1 MQQTDFLVIGSGI
14 AGLTYALKVAHQFP
28 DKKVLVMTKAAA
40 DETNTKYAQGGIAVV
55 NDLEND
61 SFQKHIEDTL
71 IAGDGLCN
79 EKVVNIVV
87 KEGPERVQEIIDWG
101 ARFDKEKDGDY
112 KRGKEGGHS
121 EFRILHHK
129 DVTGKEMERALID
142 AVNRQKNIEFIKH
155 CFVVDIITQHH
166 LGYLVTKATPDVECY
181 GVYVLNLET
190 NKIEK
195 IISKITLLAT
205 GGNGQVYR
213 TTTNPSIATGDGV
226 AMVYRAK
233 GRIENMEFIQ
243 FHPTALY
250 EPGVKGQ
257 AFLITEAVRGD
268 GGILRNKNGEA
279 FMERYDERKDLAPR
293 DIVARAID
301 SEMKRTG
308 TEHVW
313 LDCRHFS
320 KEKFT
325 EHFPNIYEKCMSIG
339 IDITKNMIPVS
350 PAAHYSCGG
359 IKTDEW
365 GKSSI
370 KNLYACGE
378 CASTGL
384 HGANRLASNS
394 LLEAMVFAHRCYVDS
409 ASPNPSAGGALEPD
423 RLSSLTD
430 NNTTTAAQTKNQ
442 KEERKSDT
450 NSSSY
455 ITDNKTTN
463 HLSEPRPPQRGA
475 GGLERFGADAIPD
488 WNAEGTTEPKEM
500 ILITQS
506 LKEVQQV
513 MSDYVG
519 IVRNDIR
526 LQRALRRLDLLW
538 EETEQLYQS
547 STLSPQLLELR
558 NMITVSYL
566 IVKSASFRKESRGL
580 HYNTDY
586 PGKSLLVQNI
596 VL

>member
-1 MQQTDFLVIGSGI
+1 MRQTDFLVIGSGI
-14 AGLTYALKVAHQFP
+14 AGLTYALKVAGRFP
-28 DKKVLVMTKAAA
+28 DKKVLMMTKAAA

-61 SFQKHIEDTL
+61 SFEKHIEDTL

-79 EKVVNIVV
+79 EKVVEMVV
-87 KEGPERVQEIIDWG
+87 KEGPDRVQEIINQG

-142 AVNRQKNIEFIKH
+142 AVAKQKNIEFVKH

-166 LGYLVTKATPDVECY
+166 LGYLVNKATPDVECY

-195 IISKITLLAT
+195 ILAKITMLAT

-226 AMVYRAK
+226 AMIYRAK
-233 GRIENMEFIQ
+233 GRVENMEFIQ

-268 GGILRNKNGEA
+268 GGILRSKNGEA
-279 FMERYDERKDLAPR
+279 FMGKYDERKDLAPR

-325 EHFPNIYEKCMSIG
+325 EHFPNIYEKCISIG
-339 IDITKNMIPVS
+339 IDIAKHMIPVS

-365 GKSSI
+365 GRSSI
-370 KNLYACGE
+370 NNLYACGE

-394 LLEAMVFAHRCYVDS
+394 LLEAMVFAHRCYLDS
-409 ASPNPSAGGALEPD
+409 TNKLSAFADSPFYLWTGAEV
-423 RLSSLTD
+423 
-430 NNTTTAAQTKNQ
+430 
-442 KEERKSDT
+442 
-450 NSSSY
+450 
-455 ITDNKTTN
+455 
-463 HLSEPRPPQRGA
+463 
-475 GGLERFGADAIPD
+475 PD
-488 WNAEGTTEPKEM
+488 WNAQGTTAPQEM

-506 LKEVQQV
+506 LKELQQV

-519 IVRNDIR
+519 IVRNDVR

-538 EETEQLYQS
+538 EETEQLYET

-558 NMITVSYL
+558 NMITVGYL
-566 IVKSASFRKESRGL
+566 IVKGASFRKESRGL

-586 PGKSLLVQNI
+586 PGKSNLVQNI

>member
-1 MQQTDFLVIGSGI
+1 MQKTDFLVIGSGI
-14 AGLTYALKVAHQFP
+14 AGLTFALKTARRFP
-28 DKKVLVMTKAAA
+28 DKKITVITKAAA

-61 SFQKHIEDTL
+61 SFEKHIDDTL

-79 EKVVNIVV
+79 EKVVEIVV
-87 KEGPERVQEIIDWG
+87 KEGPERVNEIIQWG
-101 ARFDKEKDGDY
+101 AKFDKGDDGDY

-129 DVTGKEMERALID
+129 DITGSEIERALID
-142 AVNRQKNIEFIKH
+142 AVNKQKNIEFIKH

-166 LGYLVTKATPDVECY
+166 LGFLITKSTPGIECY
-181 GVYVLNLET
+181 GVYALNLQT

-195 IISKITLLAT
+195 ILSDVTVLAS

-213 TTTNPSIATGDGV
+213 TTTNPGIATGDGV

-233 GRIENMEFIQ
+233 GKIENMEFIQ

-250 EPGVKGQ
+250 EPGVRGQ

-268 GGILRNKNGEA
+268 GGILRNKDGEA
-279 FMERYDERKDLAPR
+279 FMTRYDERKDLAPR

-308 TEHVW
+308 TEHVY
-313 LDCRHFS
+313 LDCRHFD
-320 KEKFT
+320 KEKFL
-325 EHFPNIYEKCMSIG
+325 EHFPNIYKKCLSIG
-339 IDITKNMIPVS
+339 IDVMQTMIPVS

-365 GKSSI
+365 GHTSI
-370 KNLYACGE
+370 QNLYACGE

-394 LLEAMVFAHRCYVDS
+394 LLEAVVFAHRCYLD
-409 ASPNPSAGGALEPD
+409 ASDKVNE
-423 RLSSLTD
+423 
-430 NNTTTAAQTKNQ
+430 TAAK
-442 KEERKSDT
+442 KLGVDV
-450 NSSSY
+450 
-455 ITDNKTTN
+455 
-463 HLSEPRPPQRGA
+463 
-475 GGLERFGADAIPD
+475 PD
-488 WNAEGTTEPKEM
+488 WNASGTTEPKEM

-506 LKEVQQV
+506 LKELQQV

-519 IVRNDIR
+519 IVRNDVR

-547 STLSPQLLELR
+547 TSLSPQLLELR
-558 NMITVSYL
+558 NMITVGYL
-566 IVKSASFRKESRGL
+566 IVKSAAFRKESRGL

-586 PGKSLLVQNI
+586 PAKSELVQNI